1 MYEPSPF
8 DRLLPVVS
16 ALETDP
22 GVIATT
28 LSSPIDVRSPFFN
41 AMAGFKPV
49 TGAPLQSVS
58 LTFTGNTWPLL
69 SFFVPGVF
77 VTGGR
82 NSPVPTFTGVGP
94 KVSKAPSLSVIFDV
108 TVLQPGVANL

>member
-8 DRLLPVVS
+8 DRMIPVVS

-22 GVIATT
+22 GVIETT

-69 SFFVPGVF
+69 SLF
-77 VTGGR
+77 VTGVFGTGGR
-82 NSPVPTFTGVGP
+82 TSPAPTSPGVGQRG
-94 KVSKAPSLSVIFDV
+94 SEGAPSLWVTGAV
-108 TVLQPGVANL
+108 TVLQPG